1 MGRDWRRFRRKG
13 ERMTPGEDRSFHF
26 EVEESADGKTGVVH
40 CRGRLDI
47 GMALREKV
55 EVLLHEGRHVVL
67 DLTDVWDLADAGFA
81 TLTWL
86 KVKSKKQP
94 GSELRLENAGECVR
108 KMPAMAR
115 LDKILYDEPPE
126 A

>member
-1 MGRDWRRFRRKG
+1 
-13 ERMTPGEDRSFHF
+13 MTLGEDRSFHF
-26 EVEESADGKTGVVH
+26 EVEESGDGKTVTVH

-81 TLTWL
+81 TPTWL

-94 GSELRLENAGECVR
+94 ASELRLENAGERVT
-108 KMPAMAR
+108 KLLAMTR
-115 LDKILYDEPPE
+115 LDKILYDEPPKG
-126 A
+126 